1 VVIRIVVAEDNLLVR
16 QGVVHL
22 LDAEDD
28 LDVVAECASYDEL
41 VAAVD
46 EHRPDVVLTDVRM
59 PPDHT
64 DEGIRFAHALR
75 DRFPGIGVLVL
86 SQYDEPQHALRL
98 FEHGV
103 AQRGYLLKD
112 HVAEPKQLVTALRDV
127 AGGGSSIDPAIV
139 EVMLRARNAKSDSP
153 LSRLTAREREVLA
166 EMASGRNNTA
176 IASSLVITVRAV
188 ERHINSIFSKLDL
201 VEEADYH
208 RRVAAVLLF
217 FDPTR

>member
-1 VVIRIVVAEDNLLVR
+1 VIRIVVAEDNLLVR
-16 QGVVHL
+16 QGVVRL
-22 LDAEDD
+22 LEAEDD
-28 LDVVAECASYDEL
+28 LDVVAECTTHDGL
-41 VAAVD
+41 LDAVD

-64 DEGIRFAHALR
+64 DEGIRVAHVLR
-75 DRFPGIGVLVL
+75 DQFPDIGVLVL

-98 FEHGV
+98 FERGV
-103 AQRGYLLKD
+103 ARRGYLLKD
-112 HVAEPKQLVTALRDV
+112 HVAEPEQLVTAIRDV

-139 EVMLRARNAKSDSP
+139 EVMLGARNARSDSP

-176 IASSLVITVRAV
+176 IAASLVITVRAV
-188 ERHINSIFSKLDL
+188 ERHINSIFSKLGL
-201 VEEADYH
+201 VDEADYH

-217 FDPTR
+217 VDPAR